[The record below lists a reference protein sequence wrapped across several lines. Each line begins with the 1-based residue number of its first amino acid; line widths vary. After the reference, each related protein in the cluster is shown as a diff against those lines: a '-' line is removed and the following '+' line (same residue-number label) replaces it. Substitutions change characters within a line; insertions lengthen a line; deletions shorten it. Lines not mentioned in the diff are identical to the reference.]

1 MKRPSCVRM
10 GARLASMREAN
21 PGTSCSAESCE
32 VVAVKRRPCPSMHS
46 RETMLSEVRPQAV
59 ACGPHALLA
68 TIPAIVAR
76 FWEEGSGPK
85 RRPYLAAAACRVE
98 PTQPGSTVAVRASGS
113 MEMTRFMY
121 REKSRTRPGPI
132 ALDAHEVPPPRAVRG
147 TPWARA
153 RWKAAT
159 ACSGARGKATA
170 RGGMRVRPA
179 SEE

>member
-1 MKRPSCVRM
+1 M
-10 GARLASMREAN
+10 GARFESMSEAS
-21 PGTSCSAESCE
+21 PGTSLSALSCP
-32 VVAVKRRPCPSMHS
+32 VVAVKRRPCPSTQS
-46 RETMLSEVRPQAV
+46 RDTMLSQVRPHAV

-68 TIPAIVAR
+68 TMPAIVAR

-85 RRPYLAAAACRVE
+85 RSPCVPAAACRVV
-98 PTQPGSTVAVRASGS
+98 PTHPGSTVAVRASGS
-113 MEMTRFMY
+113 IEMTRFMW

-153 RWKAAT
+153 RSKAAI
-159 ACSGARGKATA
+159 ACSGVRGNATA
-170 RGGMRVRPA
+170 KGGMRVRPA

>member
-1 MKRPSCVRM
+1 MPST
-10 GARLASMREAN
+10 ARGEWVSSA
-21 PGTSCSAESCE
+21 GTSCSAESCE
-32 VVAVKRRPCPSMHS
+32 VVAVNRRPCPSMHS

-68 TIPAIVAR
+68 TMPAIVAR

-85 RRPYLAAAACRVE
+85 RRPYSAAAACRVE

-113 MEMTRFMY
+113 MEMTRFMC

-159 ACSGARGKATA
+159 ACSGVRGKATA